1 MKIQFSPESLQVS
14 SLEVSIEFLSKRE
27 VCSEELHT
35 TTREELVTSLYNNLA
50 STGPGYTVIL
60 YVLLYVLLAYYYR
73 IIYHLSLA
81 LTDKS

>member
-14 SLEVSIEFLSKRE
+14 SLEVSIEFLSKWE

-50 STGPGYTVIL
+50 STGPGYIVIL
-60 YVLLYVLLAYYYR
+60 YVLLYVLLAYYY
-73 IIYHLSLA
+73 ILL
-81 LTDKS
+81 